1 MERPH
6 ARAVLPVH
14 DRAAGARLRMEAD
27 ARGAIVAEGLRDS
40 MPVLPEYDYR
50 RETVL

>member
-14 DRAAGARLRMEAD
+14 DRAAEARLRVEAD
-27 ARGAIVAEGLRDS
+27 AGSAVITQGLPDS
-40 MPVLPEYDYR
+40 MPVLPEHDYR
-50 RETVL
+50 WEAVL

>member
-14 DRAAGARLRMEAD
+14 DRTAEARLRVEAD
-27 ARGAIVAEGLRDS
+27 ARGAIVSQGLLNS
-40 MPVLPEYDYR
+40 MPVLSEHDYR

>member
-14 DRAAGARLRMEAD
+14 DRTAKARLRVEAD
-27 ARGAIVAEGLRDS
+27 AGSAVVAQGLPDS

-50 RETVL
+50 RKAVL